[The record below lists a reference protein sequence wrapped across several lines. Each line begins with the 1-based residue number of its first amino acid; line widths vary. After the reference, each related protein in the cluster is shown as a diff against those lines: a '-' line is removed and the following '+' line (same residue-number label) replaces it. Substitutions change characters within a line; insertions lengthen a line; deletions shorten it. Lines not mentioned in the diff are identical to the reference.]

1 MEVRR
6 ASRRKYGEEGE
17 ENRRNRLMETKSV
30 LRVGETARS
39 LLHRNNLSP
48 LTYVIGDLHDHGQPS
63 LATLNTPISNI
74 KSIVNFEQL

>member
-1 MEVRR
+1 MEWRRASGR

-39 LLHRNNLSP
+39 EYDIMIMVNKS
-48 LTYVIGDLHDHGQPS
+48 S

-74 KSIVNFEQL
+74 KSIVNFELL